1 METHAFLL
9 FSETEV
15 CLTLVSSKT
24 LDSDLGMFIP
34 KWGLD
39 NATADEFAK
48 TNKIKTIDEDKST
61 NPTQI
66 KT

>member
-24 LDSDLGMFIP
+24 LESDFGMFIP

-39 NATADEFAK
+39 NATADKIET
-48 TNKIKTIDEDKST
+48 TNEVKSA
-61 NPTQI
+61 NPTQMKI
-66 KT
+66 